1 MAADPLSTSTKGAT
15 MTAILLILLLGA
27 GDVGVCAS
35 PRDALR
41 AWLDGL
47 ETGRDVAAA
56 TRCVVRPAD
65 MTTAEAREA
74 LVDLKRVAD
83 ARGVY
88 VRLDGAP
95 DSPDWV
101 DPRTQEAR
109 YVPNPLLPEI
119 EVVRTQDGWA
129 LSPSTLRSA
138 RRLADETFVVDVR
151 SLTRTLPKW
160 MTRPVLGVAPWQLLA
175 VVALAFL
182 GGVVRLVVMFA
193 VVAWLRRVVLR
204 FGWGWSD
211 DVLVPATKPLGLL
224 LLAGTMALGLPMLGL
239 PVWLSIVLTL
249 AVRVLAASS
258 VVLVAYRFV
267 DVLAE
272 SLSRRAAGTDSRLD
286 DQLVPLVR
294 RALKVAIVA
303 IGAVFVLQNLQIDV
317 ASLIAGLGLG
327 GLAFALAAKDT
338 ISHLF
343 GSITIFL
350 DKPFQIGDWVNT
362 CGVEGIVE
370 EVGFRTTRVRT
381 FYNSVVVIPNG
392 KLTDAVID
400 NYGMR
405 QFRRCS
411 TTVSLTYATTP
422 EQMEAFCAGVRGIIA
437 AHPHTRK
444 DLYEV
449 HFSAFGDASLDV
461 MLYFFFTVKTW
472 SEELRARHEIF
483 LDVHRLAERLGVE
496 FAFPT
501 QTLHIETLATSTS
514 RSPRPPLPRPEL
526 ERTVVGFGPGGGA
539 VVPAGP
545 RLAPSFLPGTPPPP
559 PSPSSTT

>member
-1 MAADPLSTSTKGAT
+1 
-15 MTAILLILLLGA
+15 MTAILLILMLGA
-27 GDVGVCAS
+27 GDVGACAS

-41 AWLDGL
+41 AWFDGL
-47 ETGRDVAAA
+47 QPGRDVVAA

-65 MTTAEAREA
+65 MTPAEAREA

-83 ARGVY
+83 ARGVF
-88 VRLDGAP
+88 VRLDAAP

-109 YVPNPLLPEI
+109 YLPTPLMPEI
-119 EVVRTQDGWA
+119 EIVRTHEGWA

-138 RRLADETFVVDVR
+138 HRLADETFVVDVA

-160 MTRPVLGVAPWQLLA
+160 MTRPVFGVTPWQLLA
-175 VVALAFL
+175 VVGLAFL
-182 GGVVRLVVMFA
+182 GGVVRLVAMFA
-193 VVAWLRRVVLR
+193 VVAWLRRVVGR

-224 LLAGTMALGLPMLGL
+224 LLAGTMAVGLPMLGL
-239 PVWLSIVLTL
+239 PVWLSVVLTL

-272 SLSRRAAGTDSRLD
+272 SLARRAAGTESRLD

-381 FYNSVVVIPNG
+381 FYNSLVSIPNG
-392 KLTDAVID
+392 KLTDAIID

-405 QFRRCS
+405 RYRRCS
-411 TTVSLTYATTP
+411 TTVSLTYGTTP
-422 EQMEAFCAGVRGIIA
+422 EQMEAFCAGVRAIIA
-437 AHPHTRK
+437 AHPQTRK
-444 DLYEV
+444 DAYEV
-449 HFSAFGDASLDV
+449 HFSAFGAASLDV
-461 MLYFFFTVKTW
+461 MLYFFFEVKTW
-472 SEELRARHEIF
+472 SEELRARHEVF
-483 LDVHRLAERLGVE
+483 LDVHRLAEQLGVQ

-501 QTLHIETLATSTS
+501 QTLHIETLATATARST
-514 RSPRPPLPRPEL
+514 RPPLAPAEL
-526 ERTVVGFGPGGGA
+526 QRAVVGFGPGGSA

-545 RLAPSFLPGTPPPP
+545 RLGPSFLPGTLSAPPPQ
-559 PSPSSTT
+559 SSTT